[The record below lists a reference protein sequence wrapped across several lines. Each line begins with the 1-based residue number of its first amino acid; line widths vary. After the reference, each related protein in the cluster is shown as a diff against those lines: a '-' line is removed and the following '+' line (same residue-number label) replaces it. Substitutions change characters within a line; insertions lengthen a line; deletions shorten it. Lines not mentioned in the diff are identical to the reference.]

1 MTLEEL
7 IAKHSKVINYFKLIS
22 NRKRKNSLTVMFD
35 YCSEGIWGKGASYRF
50 TRLSKPLQ
58 KEFLKWIKDTE
69 RTYCFYENNKYK
81 KKLIDDKGLEL
92 AKKLKKELRAFK
104 ILIQKED
111 GSEYII
117 FENKIIKIRNKKI

>member
-58 KEFLKWIKDTE
+58 KEFLKWINDTTI
-69 RTYCFYENNKYK
+69 TYFNYENNKHRYK
-81 KKLIDDKGLEL
+81 LVSEL
-92 AKKLKKELRAFK
+92 LHHK
-104 ILIQKED
+104 
-111 GSEYII
+111 
-117 FENKIIKIRNKKI
+117 

>member
-1 MTLEEL
+1 
-7 IAKHSKVINYFKLIS
+7 
-22 NRKRKNSLTVMFD
+22 MFD
-35 YCSEGIWGKGASYRF
+35 YCSKGIWGKGASYRF

-69 RTYCFYENNKYK
+69 RTYCFYENKKYK

-117 FENKIIKIRNKKI
+117 LENKIIKIRNKKI